1 MSADDTPIPRGQLMP
16 IYHCHSPQRLLTESA
31 KGKIAGEI
39 TRIHCEA
46 TGESPSFVNV
56 LFLDIPL
63 GTSFNGGRPSAHAF
77 VCGEIRDGHDLQTRH
92 ALLRDLSQMWTRL
105 SGQSEAELIVA
116 LRETPA
122 ENATQGGLILAEP
135 RHEQQWFDENH
146 AKLAEFGLL

>member
-1 MSADDTPIPRGQLMP
+1 MP

-56 LFLDIPL
+56 LFLDIPE
-63 GTSFNGGRPSAHAF
+63 GTSFKAGRPSTRSF
-77 VCGEIRDGHDLQTRH
+77 VFGEIRDGHDLHTRH
-92 ALLRDLSQMWTRL
+92 ALLRDVSQMWARL
-105 SGQSEAELIVA
+105 TGQSKAELIVA

-122 ENATQGGLILAEP
+122 ENATQAGLIFAGP
-135 RHEQQWFDENH
+135 GHEQHWFDENR